1 MDKVSEVERSGQQ
14 TLAALSTL
22 DAIKV
27 TLPGART
34 AAGARIKRMQ
44 LATRLHRFD
53 GEACSRGRES
63 CIMNWASC
71 IMHRHPPALDVLA
84 ARR

>member
-27 TLPGART
+27 GIPTRT
-34 AAGARIKRMQ
+34 ERAQ
-44 LATRLHRFD
+44 QQTR
-53 GEACSRGRES
+53 
-63 CIMNWASC
+63 
-71 IMHRHPPALDVLA
+71 V
-84 ARR
+84 